1 MPTADPAPR
10 PRAQP
15 PSDPAPRGLK
25 AWLRRRWQQWAD
37 QRQPRQATQVFT
49 QRNLYIVPSGQG
61 GTFLLVCG
69 VLLLASI
76 NEQVN
81 LGYAL
86 TFLLGGVGFA
96 AMGRSHANLRGVT
109 LSLQALPRLHAGQ
122 SAALPVQLDAPPEGR
137 AALGVQLTWPGEHTV
152 WADAPA
158 RGSCAVTVPLR
169 MPERGEHLLPRL
181 RVQSRYPLG
190 LFTVWGYWRP
200 AQTVLVWPAPESPCP
215 PWPSAPGE
223 AVSGSNPGGAGSA
236 TPDELRE
243 WQPGDSLRQVVWRKS
258 AWRMDMHLPPVVR
271 EPQPEQ
277 PPKRLL
283 RWEDTSSL
291 GHTEARLS
299 RLTAWLIEAERQ
311 AAHGGGRYALSL
323 PGTAVPDGAGQAHLQ
338 QCLDLLARW
347 PR

>member
-1 MPTADPAPR
+1 MVGSK
-10 PRAQP
+10 
-15 PSDPAPRGLK
+15 PSGTGLT
-25 AWLRRRWQQWAD
+25 AWLRKRWQHWAD
-37 QRQPRQATQVFT
+37 QRHPRQATQVFT
-49 QRNLYIVPSGQG
+49 QRNLYIVPSRQG
-61 GTFLLVCG
+61 GTYLLVCG

-122 SAALPVQLDAPPEGR
+122 SAALPVQIDGAPEGR
-137 AALGVQLTWPGEHTV
+137 AALGVQLTWPGEQTV
-152 WADAPA
+152 WADTPA
-158 RGSCAVTVPLR
+158 RGAFAVTVPLR
-169 MPERGEHLLPRL
+169 MPERGEHSLPRL

-200 AQTVLVWPAPESPCP
+200 VQTVVVWPTPESPCP
-215 PWPSAPGE
+215 AWPDAPGD
-223 AVSGSNPGGAGSA
+223 AVSGTQSGNNGSA
-236 TPDELRE
+236 SPDELRE
-243 WQPGDSLRQVVWRKS
+243 WQRGDSMRQVVWRKS

-271 EPQPEQ
+271 EPRPEH
-277 PPKRLL
+277 PPKRHL
-283 RWEDTSSL
+283 RWEDTASL

-311 AAHGGGRYALSL
+311 ATHGGGRYALSL
-323 PGTAVPDGAGQAHLQ
+323 PGTSVPEGSGQNHLQ